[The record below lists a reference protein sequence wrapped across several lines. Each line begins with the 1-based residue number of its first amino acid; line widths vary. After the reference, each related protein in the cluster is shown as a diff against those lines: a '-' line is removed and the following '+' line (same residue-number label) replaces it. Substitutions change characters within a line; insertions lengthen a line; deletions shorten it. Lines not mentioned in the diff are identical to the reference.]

1 MNLFYLYCQL
11 VNAKPAQGCSGLRK
25 TAFFNPRPDRF
36 SEKYRRPAYRPT
48 RAMARPDTL
57 NVDDIPVEGL
67 RHDVDGIRF
76 GRGDRATAL
85 RAFDTSHFIIVLMSG
100 CAVQSTA
107 VLMDPLCPCCPS
119 RGVASPRLIPR
130 GVCPHSPFLRVIP
143 VCFSFYAFSDNECLR
158 RKYLWKR
165 KRMYFLSSIKANIL
179 YG

>member
-11 VNAKPAQGCSGLRK
+11 VNANPAQGCSGLRK

-76 GRGDRATAL
+76 GRRDRATAL

-119 RGVASPRLIPR
+119 LGGVSPRLIPR

-143 VCFSFYAFSDNECLR
+143 V
-158 RKYLWKR
+158 
-165 KRMYFLSSIKANIL
+165 
-179 YG
+179 

>member
-11 VNAKPAQGCSGLRK
+11 VNANPAQGCSGLRK

-76 GRGDRATAL
+76 GRRDRATAL

-107 VLMDPLCPCCPS
+107 VLMDPLCPCCLS
-119 RGVASPRLIPR
+119 RRGCLSPAHPQGSVPALPFFACYS
-130 GVCPHSPFLRVIP
+130 GLVPFLCI
-143 VCFSFYAFSDNECLR
+143 F
-158 RKYLWKR
+158 
-165 KRMYFLSSIKANIL
+165 
-179 YG
+179 

>member
-11 VNAKPAQGCSGLRK
+11 VNANPAQDCSGLRK

-36 SEKYRRPAYRPT
+36 SKKYRRTAYRPT

-76 GRGDRATAL
+76 GRRDRATAL

-119 RGVASPRLIPR
+119 RGVVSPRLIPR
-130 GVCPHSPFLRVIP
+130 GVCPHSPFCVLFRFGFLFIHFLILP
-143 VCFSFYAFSDNECLR
+143 
-158 RKYLWKR
+158 KR
-165 KRMYFLSSIKANIL
+165 KMQEEK
-179 YG
+179 